1 MEIQINNDILDDELV
16 MINMEELE
24 ENDFGKI
31 IKMLTKEYAS
41 DNVEAIAKLK
51 EYAENNGIEVK
62 KELDIK

>member
-51 EYAENNGIEVK
+51 EYAENNGIEIK
-62 KELDIK
+62 KVLDIK